1 MNQNGLKNV
10 HVTDVKSLSDPRSYL
25 KRAKSL
31 KKSRSEVPAKIS
43 KSNSLSECRD
53 SQSPCTLEIDS
64 NPSLLVESEL
74 IEPVKPVKEEPA
86 DYSTESGNQSE
97 HSIPDMDVSSMLDTN
112 LGETSS
118 SSCWK
123 SDSKI
128 YGPSG
133 SNTAGRHEFTTIIPV
148 GVNTDSS
155 EFFIQNNS
163 DNKCIV
169 KLCISV

>member
-1 MNQNGLKNV
+1 MNQNGLKNI

-43 KSNSLSECRD
+43 KSNSSSECRD

-74 IEPVKPVKEEPA
+74 IEPVKPKEEPA

-133 SNTAGRHEFTTIIPV
+133 SNTAGRLDVQLTTNIPV
-148 GVNTDSS
+148 ESNTDSS
-155 EFFIQNNS
+155 EFYS
-163 DNKCIV
+163 K
-169 KLCISV
+169 